1 MSGLKGVVID
11 ASVLIKALRVDDIVR
26 KHDRQF
32 AQEHD
37 ITPSPAATATAAA
50 AAAAAAAV
58 ADVTAAASVD
68 ITAGDKGPESG
79 VTVTGSVDGI
89 ALFTVPE
96 VLQEVRNHFARNQL
110 QFTPYDFTLRE
121 PSGDFMRL
129 AIDFAKATGDF
140 YSLSTN
146 DLKVIALTC
155 QLEWELAGRRVDPA
169 PSRPVIL
176 QGRPPLDA
184 PISSTLPPQKLPEG
198 FYHPHDP
205 QGGSSTSSVSPA
217 PSSSSRTQVFAA
229 LTSFFPPWSLS
240 NNPFG
245 CVETSRGRGGSSQHC
260 HKRDWPASSESG
272 KPSC

>member
-1 MSGLKGVVID
+1 MVID

-37 ITPSPAATATAAA
+37 ITPSPAA
-50 AAAAAAAV
+50 
-58 ADVTAAASVD
+58 DVTAAASVD
-68 ITAGDKGPESG
+68 VTAGDKGPESG

-272 KPSC
+272 KPGC